1 MEFSQL
7 PELPAKFL
15 DDNFSIDKVFVGEF
29 AEGFPPGGFF
39 DEFSLVIFHGQHVD
53 FGLHF
58 SFGQSLHSIGGVD
71 QDSIVLIGA
80 DKGKGSVFGV
90 VVDCVLVVGVGFCE
104 GGDSGDITLAH
115 VLEGEGVEVGGIVVH
130 F

>member
-1 MEFSQL
+1 M
-7 PELPAKFL
+7 
-15 DDNFSIDKVFVGEF
+15 
-29 AEGFPPGGFF
+29 
-39 DEFSLVIFHGQHVD
+39 
-53 FGLHF
+53 
-58 SFGQSLHSIGGVD
+58 
-71 QDSIVLIGA
+71 LIGA

>member
-1 MEFSQL
+1 MSAAHASLEGAFSEHDPHQL
-7 PELPAKFL
+7 
-15 DDNFSIDKVFVGEF
+15 VGFV
-29 AEGFPPGGFF
+29 
-39 DEFSLVIFHGQHVD
+39 IIHGQHVD

-58 SFGQSLHSIGGVD
+58 SFGQSLHSIGGVN
-71 QDSIVLIGA
+71 QHSIVLVGA

-90 VVDCVLVVGVGFCE
+90 VVDGVLVVGVGFCE